1 MYGYIIN
8 LFMYY
13 AFDTWISRK
22 YPQNPWAHYA
32 DDGVIHCRKEQ
43 EAFNLL
49 EYLKKRMVEC
59 GLKIHPDKTK
69 IVYCRSASSIQTC
82 YTEYIII

>member
-1 MYGYIIN
+1 
-8 LFMYY
+8 MYY